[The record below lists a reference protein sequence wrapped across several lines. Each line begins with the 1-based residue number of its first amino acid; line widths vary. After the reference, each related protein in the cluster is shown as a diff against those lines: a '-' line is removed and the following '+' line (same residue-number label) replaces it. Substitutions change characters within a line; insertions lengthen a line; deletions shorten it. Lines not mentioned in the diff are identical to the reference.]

1 MIIKITKLTFC
12 IKGAT
17 KSPQREEGY
26 SLGTIDFVLFLCG
39 ILIVQKLRLIKTYV
53 DIQRLVSQYLL
64 VSLLP
69 PIPQT

>member
-26 SLGTIDFVLFLCG
+26 SLGTIDFALS
-39 ILIVQKLRLIKTYV
+39 LRNSDSSKTAT
-53 DIQRLVSQYLL
+53 D
-64 VSLLP
+64 
-69 PIPQT
+69 